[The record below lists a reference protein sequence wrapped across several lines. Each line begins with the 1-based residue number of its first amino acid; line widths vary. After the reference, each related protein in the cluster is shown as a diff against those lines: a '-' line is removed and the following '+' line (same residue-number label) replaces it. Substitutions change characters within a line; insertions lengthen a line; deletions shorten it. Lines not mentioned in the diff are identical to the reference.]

1 MTWQNDYSRD
11 YEVKNHMECQN
22 RSDKYIWS
30 PHDAYFYKGLSELRW
45 CCQLTDLVYDG
56 VFEVLQ
62 WLLFLSA
69 VPPVQLLTGWC
80 VTAKALPDI
89 SAISALTAV
98 KHGNCSSLTPL
109 LNPVRTRKSLIWP
122 WMALDAGQPPALWAL
137 ASTRFYVT

>member
-1 MTWQNDYSRD
+1 M
-11 YEVKNHMECQN
+11 
-22 RSDKYIWS
+22 
-30 PHDAYFYKGLSELRW
+30 
-45 CCQLTDLVYDG
+45 YDG

-109 LNPVRTRKSLIWP
+109 LNPVRTRKSIDMAMNGVGCRANCTHYGRWP
-122 WMALDAGQPPALWAL
+122 QHDFTSLKKLRPQ
-137 ASTRFYVT
+137 SVTS